1 MSADQASTA
10 CKENQIVLVGFH
22 KNKDE
27 AQKYEK
33 KCLFL
38 RKYKRQGLNIRIM
51 EADTL
56 TRIDTTAQLNGTAY
70 SDSTALLLN
79 KWNYSGDA
87 APLLNTKFWLQDS
100 ILFSYERHSQ
110 YYTRHEGIARSGR
123 IISES
128 LLLLLL
134 LLELMLVAYLIK
146 NGVKIINKTIRGSLI
161 SEDKNLY
168 SEESVQEGFRYRQ
181 YLWVLSI
188 VVFTLMIPAI
198 VNIHN
203 LQINYDLSS
212 WQFFRSFLY
221 VFFYFL
227 IKNAIYRIIGNTFFS
242 PVQTELWISG
252 SKTILSFYALSL
264 TPILIFPGVGLT
276 MQGAF
281 VPVWVVGFLIIAKI
295 WQLVKVIDIFSIGIG
310 SFLYLILYLC
320 ALEFM
325 PVLLFYKG
333 LFLL

>member
-1 MSADQASTA
+1 
-10 CKENQIVLVGFH
+10 
-22 KNKDE
+22 
-27 AQKYEK
+27 
-33 KCLFL
+33 
-38 RKYKRQGLNIRIM
+38 M

-56 TRIDTTAQLNGTAY
+56 TRIDTTAQLNVTAY

-79 KWNYSGDA
+79 EWNYSGDA
-87 APLLNTKFWLQDS
+87 TSLLNTKFWLQDS
-100 ILFSYERHSQ
+100 ILFSHQRNSQ
-110 YYTRHEGIARSGR
+110 YDTRHEGIARSGR
-123 IISES
+123 MMSES

-161 SEDKNLY
+161 FEDKNLY
-168 SEESVQEGFRYRQ
+168 SEESVQEGSKYRQ
-181 YLWVLSI
+181 YLWVLSL
-188 VVFTLMIPAI
+188 VVFTLMIPVI

-203 LQINYDLSS
+203 AQANYDLNS

-227 IKNAIYRIIGNTFFS
+227 IKNSIYRIIGNTFFS
-242 PVQTELWISG
+242 PVQTKRWISG

-264 TPILIFPGVGLT
+264 TPVLIFSEIGLP

-281 VPVWVVGFLIIAKI
+281 IPVWIVGFLIIAKI

-310 SFLYLILYLC
+310 YFFYLILYLC